1 MIFLQSKNMNV
12 QTPFSSTKSK
22 KSPFHRL
29 SEEWTHQGG
38 AQPRNPECVQLGP
51 AAHFLQRLGRDGK
64 GKMYQL
70 PRPVLVSKESNIMLT
85 STKMNSK
92 RKEKK

>member
-1 MIFLQSKNMNV
+1 MNV
-12 QTPFSSTKSK
+12 QTSFSSTKSK
-22 KSPFHRL
+22 KSPFHKL
-29 SEEWTHQGG
+29 SEEWTRQVR
-38 AQPRNPECVQLGP
+38 AQPRNPEYVQLGP
-51 AAHFLQRLGRDGK
+51 VAHFLQRLGRDGK